1 MVFNVPIFKNVKN
14 LSFNNI
20 ALYVD
25 IMKQGDAH
33 VLGELPCIYTIES
46 YTEKNY
52 CNIIVKQII

>member
-25 IMKQGDAH
+25 IMKQGDAYMF
-33 VLGELPCIYTIES
+33 GELPCIYTIES
-46 YTEKNY
+46 YTEKNHY
-52 CNIIVKQII
+52 NI